1 MKSVLFA
8 LVALAVAGAMLDP
21 FIVLAAEAF
30 AYITET
36 L

>member
-21 FIVLAAEAF
+21 FVILAAEAF
-30 AYITET
+30 SFIMET